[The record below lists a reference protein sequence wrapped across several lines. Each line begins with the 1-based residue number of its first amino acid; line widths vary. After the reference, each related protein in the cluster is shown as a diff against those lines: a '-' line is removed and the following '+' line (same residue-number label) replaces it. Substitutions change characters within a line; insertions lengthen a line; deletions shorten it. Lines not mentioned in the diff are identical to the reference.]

1 MFLRAA
7 PVADADNNLD
17 GGTPRFR
24 FTVVVVVVIA
34 MRRVLGSL

>member
-24 FTVVVVVVIA
+24 FTVVVVVIA